1 MSDFGKNRV
10 LALYKILTA
19 YTDELHQISMQDILV
34 HMEAEGYSCSED
46 SILRYI
52 KQLRNELGVDV
63 ISGRGRNARYFIG
76 NRLLE
81 KEEMKLIIDSVNASN
96 FIEKS
101 IATKMIDKL
110 KSTMSLYDAEE
121 LDRSVLGINTAK
133 AENKKILY
141 NVNLIQEA
149 LSKGVQISFDY
160 MVWDR
165 NKKLVKK
172 SDRRYNM
179 NPWALI
185 WANDRY
191 YLYGY
196 DIKEKGGILSERNY
210 RVDKLDN
217 IKLSDIPRTGKSQ
230 FRIFNAMYNNLTGKL
245 FYHDPS
251 WRHKDKL
258 TGKVNFIRFLE
269 IVVDPG
275 MYLNLEH
282 KTFKRYDR
290 ESNGLY
296 VIDSKTGEFRK
307 KLKTDTNVITYK
319 EGSLPHNHFRVD
331 NFDISDITHFR
342 KSKMG
347 VMEQFLRDVNDN
359 LSKYMSIEI
368 VEREDAQEF
377 DISNLEKKGISELE
391 YGEMLQKKGVV
402 IVDENNS
409 EVSKDIVAKLQEEL
423 EKYYHVK
430 AAVGNLS
437 EEAYNIRI
445 IHDGEYYAENEMHD
459 PHSDNLKGYIVQH
472 ITEEA
477 EHFTN
482 TKGSSP
488 DIKKIVQELI
498 IKGDVRE
505 CMISIFDWERLDS
518 EKDWT
523 FVFRK
528 KIKTKYGENAAHINH
543 VNKKALNYFQYY
555 RLKIDCNGEMEFD
568 TFCDSN
574 QDEAEEWN
582 KICYAY
588 DFVEDKHRGA
598 QNQVEGLMYSDIDNI
613 HAILLTR
620 EKTLPNISALM
631 NTLMETDAKERVS
644 KELLLEAIDDFEKDN
659 IDSRECISEWKS
671 KVAAETEMIT
681 KKALKKILNMRTGIA
696 SKFNRF
702 LHEKYGVWIDGELR
716 KGEFEATYQI
726 GNLLNIK
733 YEYNE
738 KDYLDGRTFVYY
750 VGAKSKRLAYPNAC
764 CMRKVIS
771 LGEELEYEEA
781 LPLMAVEFVR
791 NSQYTVLPFPFK
803 YLREYIEQC

>member
-1 MSDFGKNRV
+1 MENIDADFDVFRV
-10 LALYKILTA
+10 EKANKDYYKYNILDSAVYEFKAAAVQWTFGATALVLFRKGEVTEQQFKESIMKEYEDVKIQKIDLF
-19 YTDELHQISMQDILV
+19 DSEQ
-34 HMEAEGYSCSED
+34 CS
-46 SILRYI
+46 
-52 KQLRNELGVDV
+52 NCF
-63 ISGRGRNARYFIG
+63 YFE
-76 NRLLE
+76 NRLLAQL
-81 KEEMKLIIDSVNASN
+81 LINSMRTP
-96 FIEKS
+96 KH
-101 IATKMIDKL
+101 
-110 KSTMSLYDAEE
+110 
-121 LDRSVLGINTAK
+121 
-133 AENKKILY
+133 
-141 NVNLIQEA
+141 EA
-149 LSKGVQISFDY
+149 F
-160 MVWDR
+160 
-165 NKKLVKK
+165 
-172 SDRRYNM
+172 
-179 NPWALI
+179 
-185 WANDRY
+185 
-191 YLYGY
+191 
-196 DIKEKGGILSERNY
+196 
-210 RVDKLDN
+210 
-217 IKLSDIPRTGKSQ
+217 
-230 FRIFNAMYNNLTGKL
+230 MYNNLTGKL

-251 WRHKDKL
+251 WKHKDKL

-269 IVVDPG
+269 IVIDPG

-331 NFDISDITHFR
+331 NFDITDITHFR

-359 LSKYMSIEI
+359 LSKYISIDI
-368 VEREDAQEF
+368 VEREDAQQF

-402 IVDENNS
+402 IVDENDS
-409 EVSKDIVAKLQEEL
+409 EISKDIVAKLQEEL

-437 EEAYNIRI
+437 GDAYNIRI

-459 PHSDNLKGYIVQH
+459 PHSNNLKGYIVQH

-505 CMISIFDWERLDS
+505 RMISIFDWKRLDS
-518 EKDWT
+518 GKDWT
-523 FVFRK
+523 FVLRK
-528 KIKTKYGENAAHINH
+528 KIKTKFGENVEHMNFG
-543 VNKKALNYFQYY
+543 NKKAFNYYNYY
-555 RLKIDCNGEMEFD
+555 RLKIDGNGKMEFD
-568 TFCDSN
+568 AFCDSN
-574 QDEAEEWN
+574 QSETEEWN

-588 DFVEDKHRGA
+588 DFVEDKHHGV
-598 QNQVEGLMYSDIDNI
+598 QNHVEGLMYSNIDNI

-631 NTLMETDAKERVS
+631 DTLIETDAKERVS
-644 KELLLEAIDDFEKDN
+644 KEILLKAINDFETEY
-659 IDSRECISEWKS
+659 IAAGEIISEWKNKLS
-671 KVAAETEMIT
+671 VETEMIT
-681 KKALKKILNMRTGIA
+681 KKSIKKILNMKSGTA

-702 LHEKYGVWIDGELR
+702 LHQKYGIWIDGELR
-716 KGEFEATYQI
+716 KGEFEYLYQI

-733 YEYNE
+733 YDYNE
-738 KDYLDGRTFVYY
+738 NDYLDGRAFVYY
-750 VGAKSKRLAYPNAC
+750 VGAKGNNKKTKYPNAC

-771 LGEELEYEEA
+771 LGETLEYEEA
-781 LPLMAVEFVR
+781 LPLMTVEFVR
-791 NSQYTVLPFPFK
+791 NSQFTVLPFPFK

>member
-1 MSDFGKNRV
+1 MGNIDAHFDIFRV
-10 LALYKILTA
+10 EKANKDYYKYNILDSVVYEFKAAAVQWTYGATALVLFRKGEVTEQQFKESIMKEYEDVKIQKIDLF
-19 YTDELHQISMQDILV
+19 D
-34 HMEAEGYSCSED
+34 SEQCN
-46 SILRYI
+46 
-52 KQLRNELGVDV
+52 KCF
-63 ISGRGRNARYFIG
+63 YFEK
-76 NRLLE
+76 RLLAQL
-81 KEEMKLIIDSVNASN
+81 LINSMRTP
-96 FIEKS
+96 KH
-101 IATKMIDKL
+101 
-110 KSTMSLYDAEE
+110 
-121 LDRSVLGINTAK
+121 
-133 AENKKILY
+133 
-141 NVNLIQEA
+141 EA
-149 LSKGVQISFDY
+149 F
-160 MVWDR
+160 
-165 NKKLVKK
+165 
-172 SDRRYNM
+172 
-179 NPWALI
+179 
-185 WANDRY
+185 
-191 YLYGY
+191 
-196 DIKEKGGILSERNY
+196 
-210 RVDKLDN
+210 
-217 IKLSDIPRTGKSQ
+217 
-230 FRIFNAMYNNLTGKL
+230 MYNNLTGKL

-269 IVVDPG
+269 IVIDPG

-282 KTFKRYDR
+282 KTFKRYDL

-331 NFDISDITHFR
+331 NFDITDITHFR

-359 LSKYMSIEI
+359 LSEYITIDI

-377 DISNLEKKGISELE
+377 DISNLEKKGISERE
-391 YGEMLQKKGVV
+391 YGEMLEKKGVV
-402 IVDENNS
+402 IVDENDS
-409 EVSKDIVAKLQEEL
+409 EISKDIVAKLQEEL

-430 AAVGNLS
+430 ATVGDLS
-437 EEAYNIRI
+437 EDAYNIRI

-472 ITEEA
+472 ITEET

-505 CMISIFDWERLDS
+505 RMVSIFDWERLDS
-518 EKDWT
+518 GKEWT
-523 FVFRK
+523 FVIRK
-528 KIKTKYGENAAHINH
+528 KIKTKFGENVEHVNH
-543 VNKKALNYFQYY
+543 VNKKAYNHYNYY
-555 RLKIDCNGEMEFD
+555 RLKIHGNGKMEFD

-574 QDEAEEWN
+574 QEETEEWS

-588 DFVEDKHRGA
+588 DFVEDKHRGV

-631 NTLMETDAKERVS
+631 DTLIETDVKERVS
-644 KELLLEAIDDFEKDN
+644 KGILLKAINDFETEN
-659 IDSRECISEWKS
+659 IDAKKCISEWKN
-671 KVAAETEMIT
+671 KVSAETEMIT
-681 KKALKKILNMRTGIA
+681 KKSMKKILNMHTGIA

-702 LHEKYGVWIDGELR
+702 LHQRYDIWIDGELR
-716 KGEFEATYQI
+716 KREFEEIYQI

-733 YEYNE
+733 FDYNE
-738 KDYLDGRTFVYY
+738 NDYIDGRTFVYY
-750 VGAKSKRLAYPNAC
+750 VGAKGKNKKLKYPNSC

-771 LGEELEYEEA
+771 LGETLEYEET

>member
-1 MSDFGKNRV
+1 MENINADFDVFRV
-10 LALYKILTA
+10 EKANKDYYKYNILDSAVYEFKAAAVQWTFGATALVLFRKGEVTEQQFKESIMKEYEDVKIQKIDLF
-19 YTDELHQISMQDILV
+19 DSEQ
-34 HMEAEGYSCSED
+34 CS
-46 SILRYI
+46 
-52 KQLRNELGVDV
+52 NCF
-63 ISGRGRNARYFIG
+63 YFE
-76 NRLLE
+76 NRLLAQL
-81 KEEMKLIIDSVNASN
+81 LINSMRTP
-96 FIEKS
+96 KH
-101 IATKMIDKL
+101 
-110 KSTMSLYDAEE
+110 
-121 LDRSVLGINTAK
+121 
-133 AENKKILY
+133 
-141 NVNLIQEA
+141 EA
-149 LSKGVQISFDY
+149 F
-160 MVWDR
+160 
-165 NKKLVKK
+165 
-172 SDRRYNM
+172 
-179 NPWALI
+179 
-185 WANDRY
+185 
-191 YLYGY
+191 
-196 DIKEKGGILSERNY
+196 
-210 RVDKLDN
+210 
-217 IKLSDIPRTGKSQ
+217 
-230 FRIFNAMYNNLTGKL
+230 MYNNLTGKL

-251 WRHKDKL
+251 WKHKDKL

-269 IVVDPG
+269 IVIDPG

-331 NFDISDITHFR
+331 NFDITDITHFR

-359 LSKYMSIEI
+359 LSKYISIDI

-402 IVDENNS
+402 IVDENDS
-409 EVSKDIVAKLQEEL
+409 EISKDIVAKLQEEL

-437 EEAYNIRI
+437 GDAYNIRI

-482 TKGSSP
+482 IKGSSP

-505 CMISIFDWERLDS
+505 RMISIFDWKRLDS
-518 EKDWT
+518 GKDWT
-523 FVFRK
+523 FVLRK
-528 KIKTKYGENAAHINH
+528 KIKTKFGENVEHMNFG
-543 VNKKALNYFQYY
+543 NKKAFNYYNYY
-555 RLKIDCNGEMEFD
+555 RLKIDGNGKMEFD
-568 TFCDSN
+568 AFCDSN
-574 QDEAEEWN
+574 QSETEEWN

-588 DFVEDKHRGA
+588 DFVEDKHHGV
-598 QNQVEGLMYSDIDNI
+598 QNHVEGLMYSNIDNI

-631 NTLMETDAKERVS
+631 DTLIETDAKERVS
-644 KELLLEAIDDFEKDN
+644 KEILLKAINDFETEY
-659 IDSRECISEWKS
+659 IAAGEIISEWKNKLS
-671 KVAAETEMIT
+671 VETEMIT
-681 KKALKKILNMRTGIA
+681 KKSIKKILNMKSGTA

-702 LHEKYGVWIDGELR
+702 LHQKYGIWIDGELR
-716 KGEFEATYQI
+716 KGEFEYLYQI

-733 YEYNE
+733 YDYNE
-738 KDYLDGRTFVYY
+738 NDYLDGRAFVYY
-750 VGAKSKRLAYPNAC
+750 VGAKGNNKKTKYPNAC

-771 LGEELEYEEA
+771 LGETLEYEEA
-781 LPLMAVEFVR
+781 LPLMTVEFVR
-791 NSQYTVLPFPFK
+791 NSQFTVLPFPFK

>member
-1 MSDFGKNRV
+1 MLTNRINVTYNMENIDADFDVFRV
-10 LALYKILTA
+10 EKANKDYYKYNILDSAVYEFKAAAVQWTFGATALVLFRKGEVTEQQFKESIMKEYEDVKIQKIDLF
-19 YTDELHQISMQDILV
+19 DSEQ
-34 HMEAEGYSCSED
+34 CS
-46 SILRYI
+46 
-52 KQLRNELGVDV
+52 NCF
-63 ISGRGRNARYFIG
+63 YFE
-76 NRLLE
+76 NRLLAQL
-81 KEEMKLIIDSVNASN
+81 LINSMRTP
-96 FIEKS
+96 KH
-101 IATKMIDKL
+101 
-110 KSTMSLYDAEE
+110 
-121 LDRSVLGINTAK
+121 
-133 AENKKILY
+133 
-141 NVNLIQEA
+141 EA
-149 LSKGVQISFDY
+149 F
-160 MVWDR
+160 
-165 NKKLVKK
+165 
-172 SDRRYNM
+172 
-179 NPWALI
+179 
-185 WANDRY
+185 
-191 YLYGY
+191 
-196 DIKEKGGILSERNY
+196 
-210 RVDKLDN
+210 
-217 IKLSDIPRTGKSQ
+217 
-230 FRIFNAMYNNLTGKL
+230 MYNNLTGKL

-251 WRHKDKL
+251 WKHKDKL

-269 IVVDPG
+269 IVIDPG

-331 NFDISDITHFR
+331 NFDITDITHFR

-359 LSKYMSIEI
+359 LSKYISIDI
-368 VEREDAQEF
+368 VEREDAQQF

-402 IVDENNS
+402 IVDENDS
-409 EVSKDIVAKLQEEL
+409 EISKDIVAKLQEEL

-437 EEAYNIRI
+437 GDAYNIRI

-505 CMISIFDWERLDS
+505 RMISIFDWKRLDS
-518 EKDWT
+518 GKDWT
-523 FVFRK
+523 FVLRK
-528 KIKTKYGENAAHINH
+528 KIKTKFGENVEHMNFG
-543 VNKKALNYFQYY
+543 NKKAFNYYNYY
-555 RLKIDCNGEMEFD
+555 RLKIDGNGKMEFD
-568 TFCDSN
+568 AFCDSN
-574 QDEAEEWN
+574 QSETEEWN

-588 DFVEDKHRGA
+588 DFVEDKHHGV
-598 QNQVEGLMYSDIDNI
+598 QNHVEGLMYSNIDNI

-631 NTLMETDAKERVS
+631 DTLIETDAKERVS
-644 KELLLEAIDDFEKDN
+644 KEILLKAINDFETEY
-659 IDSRECISEWKS
+659 IAAGEIISEWKNKLS
-671 KVAAETEMIT
+671 VETEMIT
-681 KKALKKILNMRTGIA
+681 KKSIKKILNMKSGTA

-702 LHEKYGVWIDGELR
+702 LHQKYGIWIDGELR
-716 KGEFEATYQI
+716 KGEFEYLYQI

-733 YEYNE
+733 YDYNE
-738 KDYLDGRTFVYY
+738 NDYLDGRAFVYY
-750 VGAKSKRLAYPNAC
+750 VGAKGNNKKNKYPNAC

-771 LGEELEYEEA
+771 LGETLEYEEA
-781 LPLMAVEFVR
+781 LPLMTVEFVR
-791 NSQYTVLPFPFK
+791 NSQFTVLPFPFK

>member
-1 MSDFGKNRV
+1 MLTNRINVTYNMENIDADFDVFRV
-10 LALYKILTA
+10 EKANKDYYKYNILDSAVYEFKAAAVQWTFGATALVLFRKGEVTEQQFKESIMKEYEDVKIQKIDLF
-19 YTDELHQISMQDILV
+19 DSEQ
-34 HMEAEGYSCSED
+34 CS
-46 SILRYI
+46 
-52 KQLRNELGVDV
+52 NCF
-63 ISGRGRNARYFIG
+63 YFE
-76 NRLLE
+76 NRLLAQL
-81 KEEMKLIIDSVNASN
+81 LINSMRTP
-96 FIEKS
+96 KH
-101 IATKMIDKL
+101 
-110 KSTMSLYDAEE
+110 
-121 LDRSVLGINTAK
+121 
-133 AENKKILY
+133 
-141 NVNLIQEA
+141 EA
-149 LSKGVQISFDY
+149 F
-160 MVWDR
+160 
-165 NKKLVKK
+165 
-172 SDRRYNM
+172 
-179 NPWALI
+179 
-185 WANDRY
+185 
-191 YLYGY
+191 
-196 DIKEKGGILSERNY
+196 
-210 RVDKLDN
+210 
-217 IKLSDIPRTGKSQ
+217 
-230 FRIFNAMYNNLTGKL
+230 MYNNLTGKL

-251 WRHKDKL
+251 WKHKDKL

-269 IVVDPG
+269 IVIDPG

-331 NFDISDITHFR
+331 NFDITDITHFR

-359 LSKYMSIEI
+359 LSKYISIDI
-368 VEREDAQEF
+368 VEREDAQQF

-402 IVDENNS
+402 IVDENDS
-409 EVSKDIVAKLQEEL
+409 EISKDIVAKLQEEL

-437 EEAYNIRI
+437 GDAYNIRI

-505 CMISIFDWERLDS
+505 RMISSFDWKRLDS
-518 EKDWT
+518 GKDWT
-523 FVFRK
+523 FVLRK
-528 KIKTKYGENAAHINH
+528 KIKTKFGENVEHMNFG
-543 VNKKALNYFQYY
+543 NKKAFNYYNYY
-555 RLKIDCNGEMEFD
+555 RLKIDGNGKMEFD
-568 TFCDSN
+568 AFCDSN
-574 QDEAEEWN
+574 QSETEEWN

-588 DFVEDKHRGA
+588 DFVEDKHHGV
-598 QNQVEGLMYSDIDNI
+598 QNHVEGLMYSNIDNI

-631 NTLMETDAKERVS
+631 DTLIETDAKERVS
-644 KELLLEAIDDFEKDN
+644 KEILLKAINDFETEY
-659 IDSRECISEWKS
+659 IAAGEIISEWKNKLS
-671 KVAAETEMIT
+671 VETEMIT
-681 KKALKKILNMRTGIA
+681 KKSIKKILNMKSGTA

-702 LHEKYGVWIDGELR
+702 LHQKYGIWIDGELR
-716 KGEFEATYQI
+716 KGEFEYLYQI

-733 YEYNE
+733 YDYNE
-738 KDYLDGRTFVYY
+738 NDYLDGRAFVYY
-750 VGAKSKRLAYPNAC
+750 VGAKGNNKKTKYPNAC

-771 LGEELEYEEA
+771 LGETLEYEEA
-781 LPLMAVEFVR
+781 LPLMTVEFVR
-791 NSQYTVLPFPFK
+791 NSQFTVLPFPFK

>member
-1 MSDFGKNRV
+1 MLTNRINVTYNIENIDADFDIFRV
-10 LALYKILTA
+10 EKANKDYYKYNILDSAVYEFKAAAVQWTFGATALVLFRKGEVTEKQFKESIMKEYEDVKIQKIDLF
-19 YTDELHQISMQDILV
+19 D
-34 HMEAEGYSCSED
+34 SEQCN
-46 SILRYI
+46 
-52 KQLRNELGVDV
+52 KCF
-63 ISGRGRNARYFIG
+63 YFE
-76 NRLLE
+76 NRLLAQL
-81 KEEMKLIIDSVNASN
+81 LINSMRTP
-96 FIEKS
+96 KH
-101 IATKMIDKL
+101 
-110 KSTMSLYDAEE
+110 
-121 LDRSVLGINTAK
+121 
-133 AENKKILY
+133 
-141 NVNLIQEA
+141 EA
-149 LSKGVQISFDY
+149 F
-160 MVWDR
+160 
-165 NKKLVKK
+165 
-172 SDRRYNM
+172 
-179 NPWALI
+179 
-185 WANDRY
+185 
-191 YLYGY
+191 
-196 DIKEKGGILSERNY
+196 
-210 RVDKLDN
+210 
-217 IKLSDIPRTGKSQ
+217 
-230 FRIFNAMYNNLTGKL
+230 MYNNLTGKL

-574 QDEAEEWN
+574 
-582 KICYAY
+582 
-588 DFVEDKHRGA
+588 
-598 QNQVEGLMYSDIDNI
+598 
-613 HAILLTR
+613 
-620 EKTLPNISALM
+620 
-631 NTLMETDAKERVS
+631 
-644 KELLLEAIDDFEKDN
+644 
-659 IDSRECISEWKS
+659 
-671 KVAAETEMIT
+671 
-681 KKALKKILNMRTGIA
+681 
-696 SKFNRF
+696 
-702 LHEKYGVWIDGELR
+702 
-716 KGEFEATYQI
+716 
-726 GNLLNIK
+726 
-733 YEYNE
+733 
-738 KDYLDGRTFVYY
+738 
-750 VGAKSKRLAYPNAC
+750 
-764 CMRKVIS
+764 
-771 LGEELEYEEA
+771 
-781 LPLMAVEFVR
+781 
-791 NSQYTVLPFPFK
+791 
-803 YLREYIEQC
+803 

>member
-1 MSDFGKNRV
+1 MLTNRINVTYNMENIDADFDVFRV
-10 LALYKILTA
+10 EKANKDYYKYNILDSAVYEFKAAAVQWTFGATALVLFRKGEVTEQQFKESIMKEYEDVKIQKIDLF
-19 YTDELHQISMQDILV
+19 DSEQ
-34 HMEAEGYSCSED
+34 CS
-46 SILRYI
+46 
-52 KQLRNELGVDV
+52 NCF
-63 ISGRGRNARYFIG
+63 YFE
-76 NRLLE
+76 NRLLAQL
-81 KEEMKLIIDSVNASN
+81 LINSMRTP
-96 FIEKS
+96 KH
-101 IATKMIDKL
+101 
-110 KSTMSLYDAEE
+110 
-121 LDRSVLGINTAK
+121 
-133 AENKKILY
+133 
-141 NVNLIQEA
+141 EA
-149 LSKGVQISFDY
+149 F
-160 MVWDR
+160 
-165 NKKLVKK
+165 
-172 SDRRYNM
+172 
-179 NPWALI
+179 
-185 WANDRY
+185 
-191 YLYGY
+191 
-196 DIKEKGGILSERNY
+196 
-210 RVDKLDN
+210 
-217 IKLSDIPRTGKSQ
+217 
-230 FRIFNAMYNNLTGKL
+230 MYNNLTGKL

-251 WRHKDKL
+251 WKHKDKL

-269 IVVDPG
+269 IVIDPG

-331 NFDISDITHFR
+331 NFDITDITHFR

-359 LSKYMSIEI
+359 LSKYISIDI
-368 VEREDAQEF
+368 VEREDAQQF

-402 IVDENNS
+402 IVDENDS
-409 EVSKDIVAKLQEEL
+409 EISKDIVAKLQEEL

-437 EEAYNIRI
+437 GDAYNIRI

-505 CMISIFDWERLDS
+505 RMISIFDWKRLDS
-518 EKDWT
+518 GKDWT
-523 FVFRK
+523 FVLRK
-528 KIKTKYGENAAHINH
+528 KIKTKFGENVEHMNFG
-543 VNKKALNYFQYY
+543 NKKAFNYYNYY
-555 RLKIDCNGEMEFD
+555 RLKIDGNGKMEFD
-568 TFCDSN
+568 AFCDSN
-574 QDEAEEWN
+574 QSETEEWN

-588 DFVEDKHRGA
+588 DFVEDKHHGV
-598 QNQVEGLMYSDIDNI
+598 QNHVEGLMYSNIDNI
-613 HAILLTR
+613 HAILLTH

-631 NTLMETDAKERVS
+631 DTLIETDAKERVS
-644 KELLLEAIDDFEKDN
+644 KEILLKAINDFETEY
-659 IDSRECISEWKS
+659 IAAGEIISEWKNKLS
-671 KVAAETEMIT
+671 VETEMIT
-681 KKALKKILNMRTGIA
+681 KKSIKKILNMKSGTA

-702 LHEKYGVWIDGELR
+702 LHQKYGIWIDGELR
-716 KGEFEATYQI
+716 KGEFEYLYQI

-733 YEYNE
+733 YDYNE
-738 KDYLDGRTFVYY
+738 NDYLDGRAFVYY
-750 VGAKSKRLAYPNAC
+750 VGAKGNNKKTKYPNAC

-771 LGEELEYEEA
+771 LGETLEYEEA
-781 LPLMAVEFVR
+781 LPLMTVEFVR
-791 NSQYTVLPFPFK
+791 NSQFTVLPFPFK

>member
-1 MSDFGKNRV
+1 MFESIFGFADTKSSFADWLNNQNVRNQLKLDIKICLVKNGYPPQYSPEVFNKVMEQQRLSCGEKIFVMSSYQTIGAGQN
-10 LALYKILTA
+10 LQYKILKGKKVVQLGEFTEGDKRFLYKDFDA
-19 YTDELHQISMQDILV
+19 LYLGNITNMTVNTYQDETITSHDLLQMLFQIEELYENGEMNYSEKDQMLKLAFRSYTGSDQFTL
-34 HMEAEGYSCSED
+34 
-46 SILRYI
+46 
-52 KQLRNELGVDV
+52 N
-63 ISGRGRNARYFIG
+63 
-76 NRLLE
+76 
-81 KEEMKLIIDSVNASN
+81 KLY
-96 FIEKS
+96 
-101 IATKMIDKL
+101 KL
-110 KSTMSLYDAEE
+110 KSVVVQASRM
-121 LDRSVLGINTAK
+121 VL
-133 AENKKILY
+133 
-141 NVNLIQEA
+141 Q
-149 LSKGVQISFDY
+149 
-160 MVWDR
+160 
-165 NKKLVKK
+165 
-172 SDRRYNM
+172 
-179 NPWALI
+179 
-185 WANDRY
+185 
-191 YLYGY
+191 
-196 DIKEKGGILSERNY
+196 
-210 RVDKLDN
+210 
-217 IKLSDIPRTGKSQ
+217 
-230 FRIFNAMYNNLTGKL
+230 
-245 FYHDPS
+245 
-251 WRHKDKL
+251 
-258 TGKVNFIRFLE
+258 
-269 IVVDPG
+269 
-275 MYLNLEH
+275 
-282 KTFKRYDR
+282 
-290 ESNGLY
+290 
-296 VIDSKTGEFRK
+296 
-307 KLKTDTNVITYK
+307 
-319 EGSLPHNHFRVD
+319 
-331 NFDISDITHFR
+331 
-342 KSKMG
+342 
-347 VMEQFLRDVNDN
+347 
-359 LSKYMSIEI
+359 
-368 VEREDAQEF
+368 
-377 DISNLEKKGISELE
+377 
-391 YGEMLQKKGVV
+391 
-402 IVDENNS
+402 
-409 EVSKDIVAKLQEEL
+409 
-423 EKYYHVK
+423 
-430 AAVGNLS
+430 AVG
-437 EEAYNIRI
+437 R
-445 IHDGEYYAENEMHD
+445 MCRT
-459 PHSDNLKGYIVQH
+459 YIVQH

-505 CMISIFDWERLDS
+505 RMISIFDWERLDS
-518 EKDWT
+518 GKDWT
-523 FVFRK
+523 FVLRK

-555 RLKIDCNGEMEFD
+555 RLEIDCNGEMKFD

-598 QNQVEGLMYSDIDNI
+598 QNPVEGLMYSDIDNI

-681 KKALKKILNMRTGIA
+681 KKAMKKILNMRTGIA

>member
-1 MSDFGKNRV
+1 MENIDADFDVFRV
-10 LALYKILTA
+10 EKANKDYYKYNILDSAVYEFKAAAVQWTFGATALVLFRKGEVTEQQFKESIMKEYEDVKIQKIDLF
-19 YTDELHQISMQDILV
+19 DSEQ
-34 HMEAEGYSCSED
+34 CS
-46 SILRYI
+46 
-52 KQLRNELGVDV
+52 NCF
-63 ISGRGRNARYFIG
+63 YFE
-76 NRLLE
+76 NRLLAQL
-81 KEEMKLIIDSVNASN
+81 LINSMRTP
-96 FIEKS
+96 KH
-101 IATKMIDKL
+101 
-110 KSTMSLYDAEE
+110 
-121 LDRSVLGINTAK
+121 
-133 AENKKILY
+133 
-141 NVNLIQEA
+141 EA
-149 LSKGVQISFDY
+149 F
-160 MVWDR
+160 
-165 NKKLVKK
+165 
-172 SDRRYNM
+172 
-179 NPWALI
+179 
-185 WANDRY
+185 
-191 YLYGY
+191 
-196 DIKEKGGILSERNY
+196 
-210 RVDKLDN
+210 
-217 IKLSDIPRTGKSQ
+217 
-230 FRIFNAMYNNLTGKL
+230 MYNNLTGKL

-251 WRHKDKL
+251 WKHKDKL

-269 IVVDPG
+269 IVIDPG

-331 NFDISDITHFR
+331 NFDITDITHFR

-359 LSKYMSIEI
+359 LSKYISIDI
-368 VEREDAQEF
+368 VEREDAQQF

-402 IVDENNS
+402 IVDENDS
-409 EVSKDIVAKLQEEL
+409 EISKDIVAKLQEEL

-437 EEAYNIRI
+437 GDAYNIRI

-505 CMISIFDWERLDS
+505 RMISIFDWKRLDS
-518 EKDWT
+518 GKDWT
-523 FVFRK
+523 FVLRK
-528 KIKTKYGENAAHINH
+528 KIKTKFGENVEHMNFG
-543 VNKKALNYFQYY
+543 NKKAFNYYNYY
-555 RLKIDCNGEMEFD
+555 RLKIDGNGKMEFD
-568 TFCDSN
+568 AFCDSN
-574 QDEAEEWN
+574 QSETEEWN

-588 DFVEDKHRGA
+588 DFVEDKHHGV
-598 QNQVEGLMYSDIDNI
+598 QNHVEGLMYSNIDNI
-613 HAILLTR
+613 HAILLTC

-631 NTLMETDAKERVS
+631 DTLIETDAKERVS
-644 KELLLEAIDDFEKDN
+644 KEILLKAINDFETEY
-659 IDSRECISEWKS
+659 IAAGEIISEWKNKLS
-671 KVAAETEMIT
+671 VETEMIT
-681 KKALKKILNMRTGIA
+681 KKSIKKILNMKSGTA

-702 LHEKYGVWIDGELR
+702 LHQKYGIWIDGELR
-716 KGEFEATYQI
+716 KGEFEYLYQI

-733 YEYNE
+733 YDYNE
-738 KDYLDGRTFVYY
+738 NDYLDGRAFVYY
-750 VGAKSKRLAYPNAC
+750 VGAKGNNKKTKYPNAC

-771 LGEELEYEEA
+771 LGETLEYEEA
-781 LPLMAVEFVR
+781 LPLMTVEFVR
-791 NSQYTVLPFPFK
+791 NSQFTVLPFPFK

>member
-1 MSDFGKNRV
+1 MLTNRINVTYNMENIDADFDVFRV
-10 LALYKILTA
+10 EKANKDYYKYNILDSAVYEFKAAAVQWTFGATALVLFRKGEVTEQQFKESIMKEYEDVKIQKIDLF
-19 YTDELHQISMQDILV
+19 DSEQ
-34 HMEAEGYSCSED
+34 CS
-46 SILRYI
+46 
-52 KQLRNELGVDV
+52 NCF
-63 ISGRGRNARYFIG
+63 YFE
-76 NRLLE
+76 NRLLAQL
-81 KEEMKLIIDSVNASN
+81 LINSMRTP
-96 FIEKS
+96 KH
-101 IATKMIDKL
+101 
-110 KSTMSLYDAEE
+110 
-121 LDRSVLGINTAK
+121 
-133 AENKKILY
+133 
-141 NVNLIQEA
+141 EA
-149 LSKGVQISFDY
+149 F
-160 MVWDR
+160 
-165 NKKLVKK
+165 
-172 SDRRYNM
+172 
-179 NPWALI
+179 
-185 WANDRY
+185 
-191 YLYGY
+191 
-196 DIKEKGGILSERNY
+196 
-210 RVDKLDN
+210 
-217 IKLSDIPRTGKSQ
+217 
-230 FRIFNAMYNNLTGKL
+230 MYNNLTGKL

-251 WRHKDKL
+251 WKHKDKL

-269 IVVDPG
+269 IVIDPG

-331 NFDISDITHFR
+331 NFDITDITHFR

-347 VMEQFLRDVNDN
+347 VMEHFLRDVNDN
-359 LSKYMSIEI
+359 LSKYISIDI
-368 VEREDAQEF
+368 VEREDAQQF

-402 IVDENNS
+402 IVDENDS
-409 EVSKDIVAKLQEEL
+409 EISKDIVAKLQEEL

-437 EEAYNIRI
+437 GDAYNIRI

-505 CMISIFDWERLDS
+505 RMISIFDWKRLDS
-518 EKDWT
+518 GKDWT
-523 FVFRK
+523 FVLRK
-528 KIKTKYGENAAHINH
+528 KIKTKFGENVEHMNFG
-543 VNKKALNYFQYY
+543 NKKAFNYYNYY
-555 RLKIDCNGEMEFD
+555 RLKIDGNGKMEFD
-568 TFCDSN
+568 AFCDSN
-574 QDEAEEWN
+574 QSETEEWN

-588 DFVEDKHRGA
+588 DFVEDKHHGV
-598 QNQVEGLMYSDIDNI
+598 QNHVEGLMYSNIDNI

-631 NTLMETDAKERVS
+631 DTLIETDAKERVS
-644 KELLLEAIDDFEKDN
+644 KEILLKAINDFETEY
-659 IDSRECISEWKS
+659 IAAGEIISEWKNKLS
-671 KVAAETEMIT
+671 VETEMIT
-681 KKALKKILNMRTGIA
+681 KKSIKKILNMKSGTA

-702 LHEKYGVWIDGELR
+702 LHQKYGIWIDGELR
-716 KGEFEATYQI
+716 KGEFEYLYQI

-733 YEYNE
+733 YDYNE
-738 KDYLDGRTFVYY
+738 NDYLDGRAFVYY
-750 VGAKSKRLAYPNAC
+750 VGAKGNNKKTKYPNAC

-771 LGEELEYEEA
+771 LGETLEYEEA
-781 LPLMAVEFVR
+781 LPLMTVEFVR
-791 NSQYTVLPFPFK
+791 NSQFTVLPFPFK

>member
-1 MSDFGKNRV
+1 MLTNRINVTYNMENINADFDVFRV
-10 LALYKILTA
+10 EKANKDYYKYNILDSAVYEFKAAAVQWTFGATALVLFRKGEVTEQQFKESIMKEYEDVKIQKIDLF
-19 YTDELHQISMQDILV
+19 DSEQ
-34 HMEAEGYSCSED
+34 CS
-46 SILRYI
+46 
-52 KQLRNELGVDV
+52 NCF
-63 ISGRGRNARYFIG
+63 YFE
-76 NRLLE
+76 NRLLAQL
-81 KEEMKLIIDSVNASN
+81 LINSMRTP
-96 FIEKS
+96 KH
-101 IATKMIDKL
+101 
-110 KSTMSLYDAEE
+110 
-121 LDRSVLGINTAK
+121 
-133 AENKKILY
+133 
-141 NVNLIQEA
+141 EA
-149 LSKGVQISFDY
+149 F
-160 MVWDR
+160 
-165 NKKLVKK
+165 
-172 SDRRYNM
+172 
-179 NPWALI
+179 
-185 WANDRY
+185 
-191 YLYGY
+191 
-196 DIKEKGGILSERNY
+196 
-210 RVDKLDN
+210 
-217 IKLSDIPRTGKSQ
+217 
-230 FRIFNAMYNNLTGKL
+230 MYNNLTGKL

-251 WRHKDKL
+251 WKHKDKL

-269 IVVDPG
+269 IVIDPG

-331 NFDISDITHFR
+331 NFDITDITHFR

-359 LSKYMSIEI
+359 LSKYISIDI
-368 VEREDAQEF
+368 VEREDAQQF

-402 IVDENNS
+402 IVDENDS
-409 EVSKDIVAKLQEEL
+409 EISKDIVAKLQEEL

-437 EEAYNIRI
+437 GDAYNIRI

-482 TKGSSP
+482 IKGSSP

-505 CMISIFDWERLDS
+505 RMISIFDWKRLDS
-518 EKDWT
+518 GKDWT
-523 FVFRK
+523 FVLRK
-528 KIKTKYGENAAHINH
+528 KIKTKFGENVEHMNFG
-543 VNKKALNYFQYY
+543 NKKAFNYYNYY
-555 RLKIDCNGEMEFD
+555 RLKIDGNGKMEFD
-568 TFCDSN
+568 AFCDSN
-574 QDEAEEWN
+574 QSETEEWN

-588 DFVEDKHRGA
+588 DFVEDKHHGV
-598 QNQVEGLMYSDIDNI
+598 QNHVEGLMYSNIDNI

-631 NTLMETDAKERVS
+631 DTLIETDAKERVS
-644 KELLLEAIDDFEKDN
+644 KEILLKAINDFETEY
-659 IDSRECISEWKS
+659 IAAWEIISEWKNKLS
-671 KVAAETEMIT
+671 VETEMIT
-681 KKALKKILNMRTGIA
+681 KKSIKKILNMKSGTA

-702 LHEKYGVWIDGELR
+702 LHQKYGIWIDGELR
-716 KGEFEATYQI
+716 KGEFEYLYQI

-733 YEYNE
+733 YDYNE
-738 KDYLDGRTFVYY
+738 NDYLDGRAFVYY
-750 VGAKSKRLAYPNAC
+750 VGAKGNNKKTKYPNAC

-771 LGEELEYEEA
+771 LGETLEYEEA
-781 LPLMAVEFVR
+781 LPLMTVEFVR
-791 NSQYTVLPFPFK
+791 NSQFTVFPFPFK

>member
-1 MSDFGKNRV
+1 MLTNRINLTYNMENIDADFDVFRV
-10 LALYKILTA
+10 EKANKDYYKYNILDSAVYEFKAAAVQWTFGATALVLFRKGEVTEQQFKESIMKEYEDVKIQKIDLF
-19 YTDELHQISMQDILV
+19 DSEQ
-34 HMEAEGYSCSED
+34 CS
-46 SILRYI
+46 
-52 KQLRNELGVDV
+52 NCF
-63 ISGRGRNARYFIG
+63 YFE
-76 NRLLE
+76 NRLLAQL
-81 KEEMKLIIDSVNASN
+81 LINSMRTP
-96 FIEKS
+96 KH
-101 IATKMIDKL
+101 
-110 KSTMSLYDAEE
+110 
-121 LDRSVLGINTAK
+121 
-133 AENKKILY
+133 
-141 NVNLIQEA
+141 EA
-149 LSKGVQISFDY
+149 F
-160 MVWDR
+160 
-165 NKKLVKK
+165 
-172 SDRRYNM
+172 
-179 NPWALI
+179 
-185 WANDRY
+185 
-191 YLYGY
+191 
-196 DIKEKGGILSERNY
+196 
-210 RVDKLDN
+210 
-217 IKLSDIPRTGKSQ
+217 
-230 FRIFNAMYNNLTGKL
+230 MYNNLTGKL

-251 WRHKDKL
+251 WKHKDKL

-269 IVVDPG
+269 IVIDPG

-331 NFDISDITHFR
+331 NFDITDITHFR

-359 LSKYMSIEI
+359 LSKYISIDI
-368 VEREDAQEF
+368 VEREDAQQF

-402 IVDENNS
+402 IVDENDS
-409 EVSKDIVAKLQEEL
+409 EISKDIVAKLQEEL

-437 EEAYNIRI
+437 GDAYNIRI

-505 CMISIFDWERLDS
+505 RMISIFDWKRLDS
-518 EKDWT
+518 GKDWT
-523 FVFRK
+523 FVLRK
-528 KIKTKYGENAAHINH
+528 KIKTKFGENVEHMNFG
-543 VNKKALNYFQYY
+543 NKKAFNYYNYY
-555 RLKIDCNGEMEFD
+555 RLKIDGNGKMEFD
-568 TFCDSN
+568 AFCDSN
-574 QDEAEEWN
+574 QSETEEWN

-588 DFVEDKHRGA
+588 DFVEDKHHGV
-598 QNQVEGLMYSDIDNI
+598 QNHVEGLMYSNIDNI

-631 NTLMETDAKERVS
+631 DTLIETDAKERVS
-644 KELLLEAIDDFEKDN
+644 KEILLKAINDFETEY
-659 IDSRECISEWKS
+659 IAAGEIISEWKNKLS
-671 KVAAETEMIT
+671 VETEMIT
-681 KKALKKILNMRTGIA
+681 KKSIKKILNMKSGTA

-702 LHEKYGVWIDGELR
+702 LHQKYGIWIDGELR
-716 KGEFEATYQI
+716 KGEFEYLYQI

-733 YEYNE
+733 YDYNE
-738 KDYLDGRTFVYY
+738 NDYLDGRAFVYY
-750 VGAKSKRLAYPNAC
+750 VGAKGNNKKTKYPNAC

-771 LGEELEYEEA
+771 LGETLEYEEA
-781 LPLMAVEFVR
+781 LPLMTVEFVR
-791 NSQYTVLPFPFK
+791 NSQFTVLPFPFK